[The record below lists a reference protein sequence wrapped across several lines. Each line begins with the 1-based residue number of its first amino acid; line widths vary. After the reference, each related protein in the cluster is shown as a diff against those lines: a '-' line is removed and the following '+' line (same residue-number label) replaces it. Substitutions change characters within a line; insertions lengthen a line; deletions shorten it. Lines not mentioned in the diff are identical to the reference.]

1 MGQKVNP
8 HGLRVGV
15 IKDWD
20 SRWFAG
26 KATFGDTL
34 VEDYKIRD
42 YLMNKRMFS
51 KVSGEKTSQLL
62 SRAVGIADIQI
73 ERTGADKIKIYIHA
87 DKVGMLI
94 GPKGAEIEKIRG
106 EVEKLIGKTVSIDIV
121 EIKAPDLNAQLVA
134 DSIAQQLEGRV
145 SFRRAMKQAIGRTM
159 KSGAKGI
166 KTMVSGR
173 LGGAEIAR
181 SESYHEGTIPLQTL
195 RADIEY
201 GVARANTTYGVI
213 GVKVWI
219 YNGEVLKGEIPA
231 NKPARTDRN
240 ERGDRRR
247 NDRANGAGRNGDR
260 RPPRKPRTEAKKEG
274 GNE

>member
-26 KATFGDTL
+26 KSTFGDTL
-34 VEDYKIRD
+34 VEDYKIRE
-42 YLMNKRMFS
+42 YLK
-51 KVSGEKTSQLL
+51 KKLYK
-62 SRAVGIADIQI
+62 AGIPDIEI
-73 ERTGADKIKIYIHA
+73 ERDAAKVKVNIHCA
-87 DKVGMLI
+87 KPGMVI
-94 GPKGAEIEKIRG
+94 GQKGAEIDKLRTEL
-106 EVEKLIGKTVSIDIV
+106 EKLTKGKTVLVNIIEVKS
-121 EIKAPDLNAQLVA
+121 PDLSAQLVA
-134 DSIAQQLEGRV
+134 ENIASQLEQRV
-145 SFRRAMKQAIGRTM
+145 SFRRAMKSCIGRTM
-159 KSGAKGI
+159 KLGAKGI
-166 KTMVSGR
+166 KTQVSGR

-219 YNGEVLKGEIPA
+219 YKGEVLKGEV
-231 NKPARTDRN
+231 RSDRP
-240 ERGDRRR
+240 ERPERRRR
-247 NDRANGAGRNGDR
+247 NDRGDRADRGDR
-260 RPPRKPRTEAKKEG
+260 RPSRPRSDRAPRAERKTEG